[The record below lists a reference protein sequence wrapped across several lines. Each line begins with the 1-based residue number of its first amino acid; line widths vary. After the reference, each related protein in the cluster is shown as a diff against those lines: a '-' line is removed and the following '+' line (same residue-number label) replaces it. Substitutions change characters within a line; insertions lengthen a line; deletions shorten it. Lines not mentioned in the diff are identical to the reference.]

1 VGSVGSALISE
12 PTLTGKAGG
21 RTESLSQPKRNCAA
35 PPQIRPW
42 QVPMPQ
48 RVCSLAALRRDFF
61 AQLDAPYTG
70 EALFDC
76 LTDLTF
82 FIKNLRGESVVVNQ
96 ELVARCRAPR
106 KARVDRPEGRR
117 GVSAAA
123 GSKLSRAG

>member
-48 RVCSLAALRRDFF
+48 RVCSLVALRRDSF

-76 LTDLTF
+76 LTDQTF
-82 FIKNLRGESVVVNQ
+82 YFDSRFAD
-96 ELVARCRAPR
+96 LVRVEIPTYGWSLDDMVFSLLPR
-106 KARVDRPEGRR
+106 LLC
-117 GVSAAA
+117 S
-123 GSKLSRAG
+123 S